1 MWITLALKN
10 AFLSRLELGQGLDV
24 VWNWERAVSSCAY
37 SDWTFKMYIG
47 IGCIGF
53 LAVQNSSIGH
63 PCWDSLQEPWDRWTY
78 IAIEEEM
85 ICSISS
91 QTECLPVRTGYFLY
105 TQYLLQQSIFFLNT
119 TQYYILSSLSQL
131 RYIWDMWKID
141 RSRKRR
147 MNKRRKRRIRLR
159 KNFWIVATTWQWCFE
174 YRPTL
179 CHIPRSP
186 PNHLYPPCENCKKH
200 SVNRKQVQNYVGLSK
215 WYNLLSIITK
225 IGKTKIANMHEPI

>member
-1 MWITLALKN
+1 
-10 AFLSRLELGQGLDV
+10 
-24 VWNWERAVSSCAY
+24 
-37 SDWTFKMYIG
+37 
-47 IGCIGF
+47 
-53 LAVQNSSIGH
+53 
-63 PCWDSLQEPWDRWTY
+63 
-78 IAIEEEM
+78 M

-179 CHIPRSP
+179 CHIPRIP
-186 PNHLYPPCENCKKH
+186 PNHLYPPCEYCKKH
-200 SVNRKQVQNYVGLSK
+200 SVNRKQLQNYVGLSK